1 MASVSSPAPH
11 EAPVALVTGAAR
23 GIGAACARRLAT
35 AGYAVL
41 VTDRDEQAGATT
53 AAALRSDGLSASFRA
68 LDVADPHQWAELA
81 GGLERLDVLVSNAAH
96 QQAAPAHALDDDG
109 WRRQLEVSLSGA
121 FYGVRATIGLLG
133 DDDGGSIV
141 LCSSVHALVGMPG
154 HPAYAAA
161 KGGLVA
167 LTRQLAVEYGPDVRV
182 NAVLPGPILTAAW
195 DGIGEADRARSG
207 AATVA
212 GRLGAP
218 EEVAAAVAFLA
229 SPDASYIT
237 GATLVVDGGW
247 SVKKDSA

>member
-1 MASVSSPAPH
+1 MATVSSSAVP
-11 EAPVALVTGAAR
+11 EARVALVTGAAR
-23 GIGAACARRLAT
+23 GIGLACARRLAER
-35 AGYAVL
+35 GHAVVL
-41 VTDRDEQAGATT
+41 TDVDEEAGA
-53 AAALRSDGLSASFRA
+53 AAAAELRAGGHAASFA
-68 LDVADPHQWAELA
+68 PLDVADPRAWAAVA
-81 GGLERLDVLVSNAAH
+81 GSLERLDVLVSNAAL

-121 FYGVRATIGLLG
+121 FYGVRATIDLLRG
-133 DDDGGSIV
+133 ARGAIV
-141 LCSSVHALVGMPG
+141 ICSSVHALVGMPG
-154 HPAYAAA
+154 HPAYGAA
-161 KGGLVA
+161 KGGLLA

-195 DGIGEADRARSG
+195 DGVGEADRARSG

-229 SPDASYIT
+229 SADASYIT
-237 GATLVVDGGW
+237 GASLVVDGGW